1 MSAAGEVVC
10 EGWLR
15 KSPPEKKIR
24 RYAWKRRWFVLRS
37 GRLSGEPD
45 VLQYY
50 KNQQSRRPIRT
61 INLNLCEQVDA
72 GLSFTKKELES
83 SFVFDLRTE
92 ERIWYLVAESEEDM
106 NRWVSSI
113 CLLCGF
119 NPTDDIPDRPPTS
132 GLSSIAAMTTTRGAG
147 TVATVTGSVPPPYDP
162 VRVRHLESEGSMEDD
177 YLWLSHC
184 QSHIRPPAG
193 SSTSLDTDYGDSLY
207 PPPSASSSSSSSSSP
222 SLLANGLPPT
232 SSGFRTAPWTV
243 SGPVGQYPDASA
255 TPDQQKRA
263 GRPRCHPSPHP
274 RKHSLDFHL
283 RPVAIPLGQSPPLGA
298 HSYTPSGY
306 QIPRPASTPQ
316 PPPPRRPSSTPS
328 VDSLSQAELH
338 ASTGAPPP
346 RPPKP
351 PAVATQGEPAAL
363 PRSELERRDGTTEGG
378 GGLPKSGAATTPG
391 RTQPGCESFYIPRS
405 LSDRASMFEFSES
418 FNSYFFNKG
427 MVPLGSVCSEDDDV
441 DENYVPM
448 SAATTEP
455 PVAPRCPPPLPFDP
469 STQLGDANYVPMTPL
484 TPSLPPAG
492 DMASLG
498 RQVPPPAHMGF
509 RNSCLTPA
517 APHTP
522 PLRRNAAPGGE
533 GDAMPPPIHRNLKP
547 QRRGCG
553 YSAGGGASQLV
564 ERSDGQTAGEPTHK
578 TRVKPAPLDITSV
591 QHDWQEVP
599 PPVRSPV
606 TRTFTRHP
614 SSQRSV
620 RPSSAHSSS
629 PSSDSDDPDDNYVAM
644 TTSNLSFSAG
654 EPSLRLMLHRASEG
668 GVSSPLLRR
677 ARGDKQVE
685 YLDLDLHTGRST
697 LTRQKR
703 SPAEGGAADPKPAGA
718 GEESA
723 RGERTRVDYVVVD
736 PKRTKAL
743 RNTREAWHDG
753 RMSTEKEKS

>member
-1 MSAAGEVVC
+1 MSGADEVVC

-15 KSPPEKKIR
+15 KSPPEKKLR

-50 KNQQSRRPIRT
+50 KNQHSRRPIRT

-119 NPTDDIPDRPPTS
+119 NPTDDVPDRLNTS
-132 GLSSIAAMTTTRGAG
+132 STIGPGSISMITG
-147 TVATVTGSVPPPYDP
+147 TVPPPYDP
-162 VRVRHLESEGSMEDD
+162 VRVRNSDHEGNTEDD

-184 QSHIRPPAG
+184 QSHMRPPLD
-193 SSTSLDTDYGDSLY
+193 SSTSLDTDYNDNHY
-207 PPPSASSSSSSSSSP
+207 PPASATSSSSSSSSSP
-222 SLLANGLPPT
+222 SLHPNGVPLPYSSS
-232 SSGFRTAPWTV
+232 SSGSRMAPWKASTIA
-243 SGPVGQYPDASA
+243 GPFGQSLDTSLSA
-255 TPDQQKRA
+255 DQKRA
-263 GRPRCHPSPHP
+263 ERLRCHPSPHP
-274 RKHSLDFHL
+274 RKHSLDIHL
-283 RPVAIPLGQSPPLGA
+283 RPVAIPLCDDLTATIHPNS
-298 HSYTPSGY
+298 HSGY
-306 QIPRPASTPQ
+306 QIPRSASTPL
-316 PPPPRRPSSTPS
+316 PRLPRRPSSTPS

-338 ASTGAPPP
+338 SSTPAPPP

-351 PAVATQGEPAAL
+351 LNIAAPGESSTDGPF
-363 PRSELERRDGTTEGG
+363 PRSISELERRDGSTD
-378 GGLPKSGAATTPG
+378 AVAIPG
-391 RTQPGCESFYIPRS
+391 RTQTGCDSFFIPRS

-418 FNSYFFNKG
+418 FNNYFFNKG

-455 PVAPRCPPPLPFDP
+455 PVAPRVPPAPP
-469 STQLGDANYVPMTPL
+469 SDSSHPPQDNNYVPMTPL
-484 TPSLPPAG
+484 APSLPVHPTPATG
-492 DMASLG
+492 DLASLG

-509 RNSCLTPA
+509 RNSPLTPL
-517 APHTP
+517 APLTP
-522 PLRRNAAPGGE
+522 PLRRNNGGGE
-533 GDAMPPPIHRNLKP
+533 VDTVPPPIHRNLKP
-547 QRRGCG
+547 QRRGG
-553 YSAGGGASQLV
+553 SVHQPADRVDGETAV
-564 ERSDGQTAGEPTHK
+564 EPKNK
-578 TRVKPAPLDITSV
+578 TRVKPAPLDIPAV
-591 QHDWQEVP
+591 QQDWQEVP

-606 TRTFTRHP
+606 TRTFTRDP
-614 SSQRSV
+614 STRSTA
-620 RPSSAHSSS
+620 RPNSAQSSS

-644 TTSNLSFSAG
+644 TTSSGLSFSTG
-654 EPSLRLMLHRASEG
+654 ESSLRLMMHRASEG
-668 GVSSPLLRR
+668 GVSSPLLWR
-677 ARGDKQVE
+677 ARGNKQVE

-697 LTRQKR
+697 ATRQKR
-703 SPAEGGAADPKPAGA
+703 GTAEGENGNGDPTGA
-718 GEESA
+718 GEERA
-723 RGERTRVDYVVVD
+723 RGQRTRVDYVVVD

-753 RMSTEKEKS
+753 RMSSEKEKS

>member
-1 MSAAGEVVC
+1 MSASGDVVC

-15 KSPPEKKIR
+15 KSPPEKKLR

-92 ERIWYLVAESEEDM
+92 ERTWYLVAESEEDM
-106 NRWVSSI
+106 NRWVTSI

-119 NPTDDIPDRPPTS
+119 NPTDDVTDRPPASTS
-132 GLSSIAAMTTTRGAG
+132 IPSMTPASGTASIS
-147 TVATVTGSVPPPYDP
+147 TVTGSVPPPYDP
-162 VRVRHLESEGSMEDD
+162 VSVRHLEPDGSPEDD

-184 QSHIRPPAG
+184 QSHIRPPLG
-193 SSTSLDTDYGDSLY
+193 SSTSLETDYSDSLY
-207 PPPSASSSSSSSSSP
+207 PPAASSSSSSSSSP
-222 SLLANGLPPT
+222 SLLPNSLPPPPS
-232 SSGFRTAPWTV
+232 SSGFRSAPWTV
-243 SGPVGQYPDASA
+243 AAMTSPLSQSLDASV
-255 TPDQQKRA
+255 TSDLHRR

-283 RPVAIPLGQSPPLGA
+283 RPVAIPLGDDVP
-298 HSYTPSGY
+298 HSFIPSGY

-316 PPPPRRPSSTPS
+316 PPPPCRLSSTPS
-328 VDSLSQAELH
+328 VDSLTPAELH
-338 ASTGAPPP
+338 ASIPAPPP

-351 PAVATQGEPAAL
+351 PAMAAQGETTRPTTLPRTVSEPERRDEDGGGYL
-363 PRSELERRDGTTEGG
+363 PRSNTV
-378 GGLPKSGAATTPG
+378 TTPG
-391 RTQPGCESFYIPRS
+391 RLQTGSDSSSIPRS
-405 LSDRASMFEFSES
+405 LSDRASIFEFSES
-418 FNSYFFNKG
+418 FNSYFINKG

-455 PVAPRCPPPLPFDP
+455 PVAPRLPPAPPCDSAHLHD
-469 STQLGDANYVPMTPL
+469 GNYVPMTPL
-484 TPSLPPAG
+484 SPHLPSAAG
-492 DMASLG
+492 DLASLG

-509 RNSCLTPA
+509 RNPPL
-517 APHTP
+517 TP
-522 PLRRNAAPGGE
+522 PLRRNTVAEAT
-533 GDAMPPPIHRNLKP
+533 PPPILRNLKP
-547 QRRGCG
+547 QRRGV
-553 YSAGGGASQLV
+553 SVKQPV
-564 ERSDGQTAGEPTHK
+564 ERSDFQTNAEPK
-578 TRVKPAPLDITSV
+578 IRVKPAPLDISPVT
-591 QHDWQEVP
+591 QDWQEVP

-606 TRTFTRHP
+606 TRTFTRDP
-614 SSQRSV
+614 SSRRCV
-620 RPSSAHSSS
+620 RPTSAQSSS
-629 PSSDSDDPDDNYVAM
+629 PSSDSDDPDDSYVAM

-654 EPSLRLMLHRASEG
+654 ESSLRLMLHRASEG

-677 ARGDKQVE
+677 ARSDKQVE
-685 YLDLDLHTGRST
+685 YLDLDLHTGRSAPS
-697 LTRQKR
+697 RQKR
-703 SPAEGGAADPKPAGA
+703 GTAEGGSDLAGA
-718 GEESA
+718 GEERA
-723 RGERTRVDYVVVD
+723 RGERARVDYVVVD

-753 RMSTEKEKS
+753 RMSTEKDKS